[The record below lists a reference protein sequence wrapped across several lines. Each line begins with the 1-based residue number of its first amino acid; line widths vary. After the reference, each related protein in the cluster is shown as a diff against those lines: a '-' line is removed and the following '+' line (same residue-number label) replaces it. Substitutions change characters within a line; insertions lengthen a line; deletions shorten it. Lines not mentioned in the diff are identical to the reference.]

1 MDAFRSLRVLDLV
14 VCSLLGRPVGSLP
27 LDAHASL
34 KDPRSRYGLDNLL
47 SIEAAYEGSALL
59 GEIVQELKK
68 GDGCISST
76 VAETFLERLR
86 YWIEKLPSKLRH
98 FSKQDDA
105 PVTSVDRETV
115 IGNVNVACI
124 YYFAV
129 ILTTRS
135 FLISHLMSQLR
146 EGREITL
153 RTPANIEAR
162 SEENTPTVAQLAEVC
177 LNSAILMGHMCE
189 KAMTSGLLLN
199 NMCIMK

>member
-27 LDAHASL
+27 LDTDASL
-34 KDPRSRYGLDNLL
+34 KDSYDRSADYYPP
-47 SIEAAYEGSALL
+47 IEAAYEGSALL
-59 GEIVQELKK
+59 GEVIQELRK
-68 GDGCISST
+68 GDGHIEFR

-86 YWIEKLPSKLRH
+86 HWIEKLPGKFRY
-98 FSKQDDA
+98 FSKHDDT
-105 PVTSVDRETV
+105 PVTSMDRETV

-153 RTPANIEAR
+153 RTPASHETQG
-162 SEENTPTVAQLAEVC
+162 EGNTPTVSQLAEVC
-177 LNSAILMGHMCE
+177 LNSGIFMAHMCD
-189 KAMTSGLLLN
+189 KAMTSGLLLR